1 MIKAVIYDFDG
12 TLIDTLKVS
21 FDAYNSA
28 LSKLGINATE
38 EEIINK
44 CFNKLC
50 SEVAK
55 SFNIDL
61 DIFSKYYR
69 EATIKGYKNAQLYPD
84 VISTFNEIKKLG
96 ISVAIG
102 TSKDMNK
109 IAEVLDRIQIKEHC
123 EVIITNDSG
132 LRKKPE
138 IFSEV
143 CEKLKV
149 KPEETIIVGDAE
161 NDLDA
166 ANKINTKSILFYP
179 KSHEKYYSLENLKK
193 FKPNHII
200 KNHKEIISILQKLM

>member
-1 MIKAVIYDFDG
+1 MIKAVIYDLDG
-12 TLIDTLKVS
+12 TLIKTLKIS

-44 CFNKLC
+44 CFNKLD
-50 SEVAK
+50 SEVSI

-61 DIFSKYYR
+61 NLFSKYFQ
-69 EATIKGYKNAQLYPD
+69 EATIKGYKNAQSYPD

-96 ISVAIG
+96 IPVAIG
-102 TSKDMNK
+102 TSNNMDKL
-109 IAEVLDRIQIKEHC
+109 AEVLDRTQIKTYC
-123 EVIITNDSG
+123 KIIVTNDSR

-149 KPEETIIVGDAE
+149 KPEEVIIVGDAE

-166 ANKINTKSILFYP
+166 ANKINAKSILFYP
-179 KSHEKYYSLENLKK
+179 GFHEKYYSLKDLNE
-193 FKPNHII
+193 FKPDFII
-200 KNHKEIISILQKLM
+200 KNHKEIIKILQKLM

>member
-12 TLIDTLKVS
+12 TLIETLKVS

-28 LSKLGINATE
+28 LSRLGINATE

-44 CFNKLC
+44 CFNKLD

-55 SFNIDL
+55 SFNISL
-61 DIFSKYYR
+61 ELFSKYYK
-69 EATIKGYKNAQLYPD
+69 EATIKGYKNAELYPN
-84 VISTFNEIKKLG
+84 VISTFKEIKKLG

-109 IAEVLDRIQIKEHC
+109 IAEVLDRIKIKEYC

-143 CEKLKV
+143 CKKLKI
-149 KPEETIIVGDAE
+149 KPEEVIIVGDAE

-166 ANKINTKSILFYP
+166 ANNINAKSVLFYP
-179 KSHEKYYSLENLKK
+179 KSHEKYYRLKNLNK
-193 FKPNHII
+193 FKPDFII
-200 KNHKEIISILQKLM
+200 KNHNEIINILEKLM